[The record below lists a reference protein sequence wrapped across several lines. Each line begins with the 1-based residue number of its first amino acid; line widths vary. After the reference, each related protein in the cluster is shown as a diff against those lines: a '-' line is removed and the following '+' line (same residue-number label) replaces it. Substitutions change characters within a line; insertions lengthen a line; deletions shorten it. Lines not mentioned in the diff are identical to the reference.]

1 MPPPLPISLHREKG
15 QRQRSFAIYTTVTA
29 GYAPPSPLSFPSL
42 TCFCENKG
50 GRRRRGNG
58 RKRGGGRKKSDD
70 GRTTKEEGLRGGGRG
85 GRRGQKGPQAE
96 TDGRTEEEEGGGGG
110 GAIARSTLSP
120 DTYGG
125 TNERTNAPP
134 STPCLPPLSSVTVPP
149 LLSCP
154 LPFLQCF
161 FPLFPSPSFR
171 VPPLP
176 SLSNPLPFHS
186 DGGEEE
192 EGEEEV
198 LFSSDFP
205 GREKRR

>member
-29 GYAPPSPLSFPSL
+29 GYAPPSPLSSPSL

-70 GRTTKEEGLRGGGRG
+70 GRATKEERPPRRGRRRKERAKGGLRQ
-85 GRRGQKGPQAE
+85 RR
-96 TDGRTEEEEGGGGG
+96 TDGRRRRKEEGG
-110 GAIARSTLSP
+110 GAIARSTLAP

-149 LLSCP
+149 LLSSP

-176 SLSNPLPFHS
+176 SLSNLLPFHS